1 MPSRQLSLAAFTI
14 AAALAVVAFI
24 IASRPGAI
32 TAAAVL
38 RRRRLEAETEADP
51 PDPFAGA
58 AFVPPVTKEIC
69 AEGTKRTYVAWKK
82 VRDRL
87 FQLNFVYSS
96 VGRLAQVRLRLITN
110 YYLCCGVR
118 LFNAWRWVS

>member
-1 MPSRQLSLAAFTI
+1 MPPRQLFLAAFTV

-24 IASRPGAI
+24 NASRPGAT

-51 PDPFAGA
+51 PDTFAGA
-58 AFVPPVTKEIC
+58 AFVAPVTKEIC

-82 VRDRL
+82 VRGRL
-87 FQLNFVYSS
+87 FQLSFTCQLCWTTGTSETSPDHELLS
-96 VGRLAQVRLRLITN
+96 VLR
-110 YYLCCGVR
+110 C
-118 LFNAWRWVS
+118 